1 MRSLLKFFGLRF
13 AAVGAAP
20 TRRSPGREKSSF
32 RACGTA
38 GRVRS
43 LGALASAAIATSFI
57 AAPALAA
64 KKNPDALPETTI
76 QDLHYGDVLFYV
88 YQDDDFEAITRLNA
102 YEQWGLLQHHHDE
115 SQLLLGGLYLSLGL
129 HNEAGSRFEALL
141 TPQTPEG
148 VRNRAWFYLA
158 KVWYA
163 RGYLD
168 RAEEAIRKVQGRLP
182 VQLEAEK
189 QHLFA
194 NILLRQ
200 GRFQEAETL
209 LANWKG
215 PTDWMAYAQF
225 NLGVAFVRDGKLA
238 QADPLLEKV
247 GTLKT
252 ARPEMLALKDRA
264 NLALGFAHLQ
274 ANQPQP
280 ALIALERVRLSG
292 PYSNK
297 ALLGTGWARAA
308 LGEYKEALGPW
319 LELQGRDML
328 DAAVQESYLA
338 VPYAFGKLEAA
349 SQSAEYYEQAVTS
362 FDAEGVKL
370 DEAIGR
376 IQSGNMLDSLL
387 GKNDDDS
394 RYGWFWQLRNV
405 PDAPESRYLYTVLA
419 GHDFQE
425 GLKNYRDL
433 AFLGKT
439 LDRWAESMQAFSN
452 MTDTREK
459 AYAQRLPK
467 VDTLLASGVADKQ
480 QKLRDDLDARLKTI
494 EAEDDVAALGSPE
507 ERDQWARIQ
516 KIESALADL
525 PNDEE
530 NAALRDRLRLAKGVL
545 YFKLNDSF
553 KARVWRE
560 RRTIKDLDL
569 ALHEAQSRWIRVE
582 RARKSVPTNTGEFDA
597 RITSLQQRIDAI
609 QLRLVDVAQ
618 KQSTFLAA
626 LAVKELQGQKD
637 RLATYQVQARFA
649 LATMYDRAANTD
661 VLNKDAKP
669 KPKTDS
675 GEEAPDEAAPEDKP
689 NSEAPAQENGA
700 GEKPATGDTGA
711 AGAAAAPPAGNSPAT
726 QPAPAPQAA
735 PSGAAAPTPAQP
747 APGAQEPK
755 P

>member
-1 MRSLLKFFGLRF
+1 M
-13 AAVGAAP
+13 AM
-20 TRRSPGREKSSF
+20 
-32 RACGTA
+32 
-38 GRVRS
+38 
-43 LGALASAAIATSFI
+43 ALIT
-57 AAPALAA
+57 APARAA

-76 QDLHYGDVLFYV
+76 QDLHYGDVLFYF

-129 HNEAGSRFEALL
+129 HNEAGKRFEALL

-200 GRFQEAETL
+200 GRFPEAATL
-209 LANWKG
+209 LATWKG
-215 PTDWMAYAQF
+215 PADWMAYAQF
-225 NLGVAFVRDGKLA
+225 NLGVAYVRDGKLD
-238 QADPLLEKV
+238 QAAPFLEKV
-247 GTLKT
+247 GTLRT
-252 ARPEMLALKDRA
+252 ARPELLALRDRA

-280 ALIALERVRLSG
+280 ALVALERVRLSG

-308 LGEYKEALGPW
+308 LGQYKEALGPW

-349 SQSAEYYEQAVTS
+349 SQSAEYYERAVTS
-362 FDAEGVKL
+362 FDAEGAKL
-370 DEAIGR
+370 DGAIGR

-387 GKNDDDS
+387 GKNDDDTH
-394 RYGWFWQLRNV
+394 YGWFWQLRNV

-433 AFLGKT
+433 AYLGKT
-439 LDRWAESMQAFSN
+439 LDHWAESMQAFSN

-459 AYAQRLPK
+459 AYAERLPK
-467 VDTLLASGVADKQ
+467 VDTLLASGIADKQ
-480 QKLRDDLDARLKTI
+480 QKLRDDLDAHLKTI

-507 ERDQWARIQ
+507 ERDQWTRIQ
-516 KIESALADL
+516 KIEAALADL
-525 PNDEE
+525 PNDQE
-530 NAALRDRLRLAKGVL
+530 NSALRDRLRLVKGVL
-545 YFKLNDSF
+545 YFRLNDSF

-569 ALHEAQSRWIRVE
+569 ALHEAQSRWIRVD

-618 KQSTFLAA
+618 KQNNFLAA
-626 LAVKELQGQKD
+626 LAVRELQGQKD
-637 RLATYQVQARFA
+637 RLATYQIQARFA
-649 LATMYDRAANTD
+649 LASMYDRAANTD
-661 VLNKDAKP
+661 LLNKDTKP
-669 KPKTDS
+669 KQKTES
-675 GEEAPDEAAPEDKP
+675 GEDAPEEAAPSEKP
-689 NSEAPAQENGA
+689 NSDTPAPDSGTPA
-700 GEKPATGDTGA
+700 GEKPATGDNGA
-711 AGAAAAPPAGNSPAT
+711 AGA
-726 QPAPAPQAA
+726 
-735 PSGAAAPTPAQP
+735 AAAPTPAQP

>member
-1 MRSLLKFFGLRF
+1 MRSVHKLLGLRI
-13 AAVGAAP
+13 AG
-20 TRRSPGREKSSF
+20 GI
-32 RACGTA
+32 RA
-38 GRVRS
+38 
-43 LGALASAAIATSFI
+43 LGALASVAIA
-57 AAPALAA
+57 AALLPAPAQAA

-76 QDLHYGDVLFYV
+76 QDLHYGDVLFYF

-115 SQLLLGGLYLSLGL
+115 AQLLLGGLYLSLGL
-129 HNEAGSRFEALL
+129 HNEAGKRFEALL

-200 GRFQEAETL
+200 GRFQEAEGV

-215 PTDWMAYAQF
+215 PADWMAYAQF
-225 NLGVAFVRDGKLA
+225 NLGVAYVRDGKLA
-238 QADPLLEKV
+238 QADPYLEKV
-247 GTLKT
+247 GTLRT
-252 ARPEMLALKDRA
+252 ARPELLALKDRA
-264 NLALGFAHLQ
+264 NLAIGFAHLQ
-274 ANQPQP
+274 ANEPQP
-280 ALIALERVRLSG
+280 ALAALERVRLNG

-308 LGEYKEALGPW
+308 LGQYKEALGPW

-338 VPYAFGKLEAA
+338 VPYAFGKLDAA

-362 FDAEGVKL
+362 FDAEGTKL

-376 IQSGNMLDSLL
+376 IQNGNMLDSLL
-387 GKNDDDS
+387 GKNDDDAH
-394 RYGWFWQLRNV
+394 YGWFWQLRNV

-459 AYAQRLPK
+459 AYAERLPK
-467 VDTLLASGVADKQ
+467 VDALLGSGIADKQ
-480 QKLRDDLDARLKTI
+480 QKLREDLDARLKTI
-494 EAEDDVAALGSPE
+494 EAGGDVAALGSPE

-516 KIESALADL
+516 KIETALADL
-525 PNDEE
+525 PNDEG
-530 NAALRDRLRLAKGVL
+530 NAALRDRLRLVKGVL

-569 ALHEAQSRWIRVE
+569 ALHEAQVRWIRVE

-597 RITSLQQRIDAI
+597 RIASLQQRIDAI

-618 KQSTFLAA
+618 KQNNFLAA

-649 LATMYDRAANTD
+649 LASMYDRAANAD
-661 VLNKDAKP
+661 LLNKDTKP
-669 KPKTDS
+669 KQKTES
-675 GEEAPDEAAPEDKP
+675 GEDVPEEAAPADTP
-689 NSEAPAQENGA
+689 A
-700 GEKPATGDTGA
+700 GEKPATESA
-711 AGAAAAPPAGNSPAT
+711 
-726 QPAPAPQAA
+726 APAPQAA
-735 PSGAAAPTPAQP
+735 PPGAAAPAPAQP

>member
-1 MRSLLKFFGLRF
+1 MRTLLRKFGLRF
-13 AAVGAAP
+13 AAIGETHGKA
-20 TRRSPGREKSSF
+20 RL
-32 RACGTA
+32 
-38 GRVRS
+38 
-43 LGALASAAIATSFI
+43 LGALASAAIA
-57 AAPALAA
+57 AAVLPAPANAA
-64 KKNPDALPETTI
+64 RKNPDHLPETTI
-76 QDLHYGDVLFYV
+76 QDLHYGDVLFYF

-102 YEQWGLLQHHHDE
+102 YEQWGQLSHHHDE
-115 SQLLLGGLYLSLGL
+115 SQLLLGGLYLALGL
-129 HNEAGSRFEALL
+129 HNEAGKRFEALL

-182 VQLEAEK
+182 TQLEAEK

-194 NILLRQ
+194 NILLRM
-200 GRFQEAETL
+200 GRFEEAASL

-215 PTDWMAYAQF
+215 PEDWMAYAQF
-225 NLGVAFVRDGKLA
+225 NLGVAYIRENKLD
-238 QADPLLEKV
+238 QADPYLQKV
-247 GTLKT
+247 GTIRT
-252 ARPEMLALKDRA
+252 ARPELLALRDRA

-280 ALIALERVRLSG
+280 ALVALERVRLNG

-308 LGEYKEALGPW
+308 LGQYQEALSPW

-338 VPYAFGKLEAA
+338 VPYAFGKLQAA

-376 IQSGNMLDSLL
+376 IQSGNMLDSML
-387 GKNDDDS
+387 GKDDDA
-394 RYGWFWQLRNV
+394 RYGFFWQLRNV

-452 MTDTREK
+452 MIDTREK
-459 AYAQRLPK
+459 AYAERLPK
-467 VDTLLASGVADKQ
+467 ADALLASGVLDKQ
-480 QKLRDDLDARLKTI
+480 QKARDDLDAHLKTI
-494 EAEDDVAALGSPE
+494 EAEDDVAALGSSE

-516 KIESALADL
+516 KLEAALADL

-530 NAALRDRLRLAKGVL
+530 NAAIRDRLRLVKGVL
-545 YFKLNDSF
+545 YFRLNESF

-569 ALHEAQSRWIRVE
+569 ALHEAQSRWIRVD

-597 RITSLQQRIDAI
+597 RIASLQQRIDAI

-618 KQSTFLAA
+618 KQNNYLAA
-626 LAVKELQGQKD
+626 LAVRELQGQKD
-637 RLATYQVQARFA
+637 RLATYQIQARFA
-649 LATMYDRAANTD
+649 LASMYDRAANTD
-661 VLNKDAKP
+661 LLNKDTKP
-669 KPKTDS
+669 KQKADS
-675 GEEAPDEAAPEDKP
+675 GEDAPEEAAPEGVP
-689 NSEAPAQENGA
+689 NGQAPTPDGGAPAGEKSATGDAGGAAAPAPAEGQGAPTEAAPAQE
-700 GEKPATGDTGA
+700 
-711 AGAAAAPPAGNSPAT
+711 AAPGER
-726 QPAPAPQAA
+726 
-735 PSGAAAPTPAQP
+735 AAPTPAQP
-747 APGAQEPK
+747 VPGAQEPK